1 MPFVRKSEKVSCFS
15 KFPFKIFGGNLF
27 FAYLCIRFRLETGRT
42 ATKIAIFD

>member
-1 MPFVRKSEKVSCFS
+1 MPFVQKNEKVSCFS

-42 ATKIAIFD
+42 ANKKAIFD